1 MNSQLNTQFIFYS
14 GKGGV
19 GKTSMACATAV
30 YHADQGRR
38 TLIVTT
44 DPASNLADV
53 FEQSIGHHITPI
65 RGVPNLS
72 AMEIDPD
79 KATDEYKDRALGP
92 IRALFPPEVVQVME
106 EQLSGPCTTEVAAF
120 DRFVDFLDM
129 GEDRPHFDVVIFD
142 TAPTGHT
149 LRLLQLPVDWS
160 RHIEESAQGSGQT
173 CLGPVATIQE
183 SKAKY
188 DRAVALMRDPTRT
201 TFVFVLQP
209 EATPIQET
217 VRAVGELS
225 KLGIETHK
233 LIINAV
239 IPQEEARNAFLGER
253 IQMQNRYLSQIEREL
268 PLPAQRVPLLDGE
281 ISGVERLRHVAGL
294 LYDTGDKASDVQ
306 PDAYRVS
313 TTDLQRCSPSDYA
326 RIWAQPAEVVSRLV
340 PANGHG
346 RTVFFAGKGGVGKT
360 ALSCVTAVWLARH
373 GYRTLLLTTD
383 PAAHIGDVLGEPV
396 GDEVQPVATVPNL
409 WAVKIDPHAAGEEY
423 KARILEDARKQG
435 RPPETLQAMAE
446 ELDSPCTEEM
456 AAFDRF
462 VAYASAGQYDVLVF
476 DTAPTGHTL
485 RLLELPL
492 DWSQQLQVKLY
503 ASAELSQADAAAK
516 ARFGQVI
523 DMMRDPQRSTFAFV
537 TYPEATPIVEA
548 WRAAEELRTV
558 GIPLGLVVAN
568 QVLPAEQCTTEYF
581 CRRMMMQ
588 SRHLNEMRDRFQVP
602 ILGAPLLPQEVKGL
616 DVLQALGEQIYSG
629 QTSVQEKVEKD

>member
-1 MNSQLNTQFIFYS
+1 MNTQFIFYS

-53 FEQSIGHHITPI
+53 FEQPIGHHITPI
-65 RGVPNLS
+65 QGVSNLS

-106 EQLSGPCTTEVAAF
+106 EQLSGPCTTEMAAF

-129 GEDRPHFDVVIFD
+129 GEDGPHFDVVIFD

-209 EATPIQET
+209 EATPIRET

-253 IQMQNRYLSQIEREL
+253 IQMQNRYLAQIEREL

-294 LYDTGDKASDVQ
+294 LYGTGDKASDVQ

-313 TTDLQRCSPSDYA
+313 SADLQRCSPSDYA
-326 RIWAQPAEVVSRLV
+326 RIWAPPAEVIARLV

-373 GYRTLLLTTD
+373 GYHTLLLTTD
-383 PAAHIGDVLGEPV
+383 PAAHLGDVLGEPV
-396 GDEVQPVATVPNL
+396 GDEVQPVSTVPNL

-423 KARILEDARKQG
+423 KARILEDARQQG
-435 RPPETLQAMAE
+435 RPAEALQAMAE

-462 VAYASAGQYDVLVF
+462 IAYASAGEYDVLVF

-485 RLLELPL
+485 RLLELPM

-516 ARFGQVI
+516 ARFAQVI

-537 TYPEATPIVEA
+537 TYPEATPIMEA

-588 SRHLNEMRDRFQVP
+588 SRHLGEMRERFQVP

-616 DVLQALGEQIYSG
+616 DVLQALGEQVYSG
-629 QTSVQEKVEKD
+629 QTVVQ